1 MIYILIIIVF
11 YLKINGSLNN
21 IFVKGCVFLLSYEN
35 LKKDDEI
42 ISYIKAANDVLG
54 VIGYTEHGL
63 AHVVKTGTDA
73 SRILETLGYGER
85 ECELAKIAGLLHDI
99 GNSVNRSGHAQSG
112 AYLAFELLRA
122 RNFPPEEVIAVT
134 TAIGHHDEKT
144 AAPVT
149 PLAAALIIAD
159 KSDVRTS
166 RVRNK
171 NTVFT
176 DIHDR
181 VNYAVFDSDIFVS
194 KEDKLIKLTL
204 KIDTLVCPVM
214 EYFEIFLERMVLCKK
229 SAAFLGCDFELII
242 NDTRLL

>member
-1 MIYILIIIVF
+1 MYI
-11 YLKINGSLNN
+11 N
-21 IFVKGCVFLLSYEN
+21 
-35 LKKDDEI
+35 
-42 ISYIKAANDVLG
+42 AANDVLG
-54 VIGYTEHGL
+54 AIGYTEHGM
-63 AHVVKTGTDA
+63 AHAVKTGTDA
-73 SRILETLGYGER
+73 SRILETLGYSER

-99 GNSVNRSGHAQSG
+99 GNVINRSDHAQSG
-112 AYLAFELLRA
+112 AFLANDILRA
-122 RNFPPEEVIAVT
+122 RGFAYSDIIDIV

-149 PLAAALIIAD
+149 PLAAALILAD

-166 RVRNK
+166 RVRSK
-171 NTVFT
+171 ETVHN

-181 VNYAVFDSDIFVS
+181 VNYAVFSSKLDINR
-194 KEDKLIKLTL
+194 ENQMIILTL

-229 SAAFLGCDFELII
+229 SAAALKCDFELII

>member
-1 MIYILIIIVF
+1 M
-11 YLKINGSLNN
+11 
-21 IFVKGCVFLLSYEN
+21 LSYEK
-35 LKKDDEI
+35 LRKDNEI
-42 ISYIKAANDVLG
+42 IMFVNAANDVLG
-54 VIGYTEHGL
+54 AIGYTEHGM
-63 AHVVKTGTDA
+63 AHAVKTGADA

-99 GNSVNRSGHAQSG
+99 GNAVNRCDHAQSG
-112 AYLAFELLRA
+112 AFLAFELLRA
-122 RNFPPEEVIAVT
+122 RNFPTEEVVAVT

-149 PLAAALIIAD
+149 PLAAALILAD

-171 NTVFT
+171 NTVYN

-181 VNYAVFDSDIFVS
+181 VNYAVFESKLDISD
-194 KEDKLIKLTL
+194 EDKLIKLTL

-214 EYFEIFLERMVLCKK
+214 EYFEIFLDRMVLCKK

>member
-1 MIYILIIIVF
+1 MY
-11 YLKINGSLNN
+11 
-21 IFVKGCVFLLSYEN
+21 FLLSYEN
-35 LKKDDEI
+35 LRKDEEI
-42 ISYIKAANDVLG
+42 IMYINAANDVLG
-54 VIGYTEHGL
+54 AIGYTEHGL
-63 AHVVKTGTDA
+63 AHAVKTGTDA
-73 SRILETLGYGER
+73 SRILDTLGYSER

-99 GNSVNRSGHAQSG
+99 GNIVNRADHAHSG
-112 AYLAFELLRA
+112 AYLTFDLLRA
-122 RNFPPEEVIAVT
+122 RNFPPEEVVAVT

-149 PLAAALIIAD
+149 PLAAALILAD

-171 NTVFT
+171 NTVFS

-181 VNYAVFDSDIFVS
+181 VNYAVFESKLDIN
-194 KEDKLIKLTL
+194 KENRMIKLTL

-229 SAAFLGCDFELII
+229 SAAFLDCDFELII

>member
-1 MIYILIIIVF
+1 M
-11 YLKINGSLNN
+11 
-21 IFVKGCVFLLSYEN
+21 CFLLSYEN
-35 LKKDDEI
+35 LRKDSEI
-42 ISYIKAANDVLG
+42 IMYINAANDVLG
-54 VIGYTEHGL
+54 AIGYTEHGM
-63 AHVVKTGTDA
+63 AHAVKTGTDA
-73 SRILETLGYGER
+73 SRILEILGYGER

-99 GNSVNRSGHAQSG
+99 GSTVNRYDHAHNG
-112 AYLAFELLRA
+112 AFLAFGLLNA
-122 RNFPPEEVIAVT
+122 RGFPPQEVIDVI

-149 PLAAALIIAD
+149 PLAAALILAD

-171 NTVFT
+171 NTVGY

-181 VNYAVFDSDIFVS
+181 VNYAVFDSELEVS
-194 KEDKLIKLTL
+194 NDEKLIKLTL
-204 KIDTLVCPVM
+204 KIDTQICPVM

>member
-1 MIYILIIIVF
+1 MT
-11 YLKINGSLNN
+11 
-21 IFVKGCVFLLSYEN
+21 SYEN
-35 LKKDDEI
+35 LRKDAEI
-42 ISYIKAANDVLG
+42 LGYINSANDVLG
-54 VIGYTEHGL
+54 VIGYTEHGI
-63 AHVVKTGTDA
+63 AHAVKAGTDA
-73 SRILETLGYGER
+73 SNILKTLGYGER

-99 GNSVNRSGHAQSG
+99 GNTVNRSNHAQSG

-122 RNFPPEEVIAVT
+122 RNFPFGEVIKIA

-149 PLAAALIIAD
+149 PIAAALILAD

-171 NTVFT
+171 NTVYT

-181 VNYAVFDSDIFVS
+181 VNYAVTGSKIDVSD
-194 KEDKLIKLTL
+194 EHKLIILTL

>member
-1 MIYILIIIVF
+1 M
-11 YLKINGSLNN
+11 
-21 IFVKGCVFLLSYEN
+21 LSYEN
-35 LKKDDEI
+35 LKKDSEI
-42 ISYIKAANDVLG
+42 IAYIEAANNVLG

-73 SRILETLGYGER
+73 SRILETLGYDER

-99 GNSVNRSGHAQSG
+99 GNAVNRCDHAQSG
-112 AYLAFELLRA
+112 AFLAFELLRA
-122 RNFPPEEVIAVT
+122 RNFPFAEVIKIT

-144 AAPVT
+144 AAAVT
-149 PLAAALIIAD
+149 PLAAALILAD

-171 NTVFT
+171 STVYN

-181 VNYAVFDSDIFVS
+181 VNYAVFSSKLDIDREKRMIS
-194 KEDKLIKLTL
+194 LAL
-204 KIDTLVCPVM
+204 KIDTLICPVM
-214 EYFEIFLERMVLCKK
+214 EYFEIFLDRMVLCKK
-229 SAAFLGCDFELII
+229 SAEFLGCDFELII

>member
-1 MIYILIIIVF
+1 MVSF
-11 YLKINGSLNN
+11 
-21 IFVKGCVFLLSYEN
+21 EN
-35 LKKDDEI
+35 LRKDGEI
-42 ISYIKAANDVLG
+42 LAFIEMANRVLG
-54 VIGYTEHGL
+54 EIGYTEHGM
-63 AHVVKTGTDA
+63 AHAVKTGEDA
-73 SRILETLGYGER
+73 SRILSSLGYDEHM
-85 ECELAKIAGLLHDI
+85 CELAKIAGLLHDT
-99 GNSVNRSGHAQSG
+99 GNAVNRCDHAQSG
-112 AYLAFELLRA
+112 AFLAFELLRA
-122 RNFPPEEVIAVT
+122 RGFDYKDVLEIT

-149 PLAAALIIAD
+149 PVAAALILAD

-166 RVRNK
+166 RVRSRD
-171 NTVFT
+171 TVYN

-181 VNYAVFDSDIFVS
+181 VNYAVFSSELDIDREKRMIV
-194 KEDKLIKLTL
+194 LTL

>member
-1 MIYILIIIVF
+1 M
-11 YLKINGSLNN
+11 
-21 IFVKGCVFLLSYEN
+21 CFLFSYEN
-35 LKKDDEI
+35 LRKDSEI
-42 ISYIKAANDVLG
+42 ISYVEAANNVLG
-54 VIGYTEHGL
+54 EIGYTEHGM
-63 AHVVKTGTDA
+63 AHVVKTGEDA
-73 SRILETLGYGER
+73 SRILKALGYGER
-85 ECELAKIAGLLHDI
+85 ECELAKIAGLMHDI
-99 GNSVNRSGHAQSG
+99 GNMINRCDHAQSG
-112 AYLAFELLRA
+112 AFLAFELLRA
-122 RNFPPEEVIAVT
+122 REFPVDEVIKIT

-149 PLAAALIIAD
+149 PIAAALILAD

-171 NTVFT
+171 STVHD

-181 VNYAVFDSDIFVS
+181 VNYAVFSS
-194 KEDKLIKLTL
+194 KLEVDNGNKKILLTL

-229 SAAFLGCDFELII
+229 SAAYFDCEFELII